1 MTRARKALPNALAAV
16 AIAALV
22 WSLFGGHVFLNYD
35 SFYALVWG
43 DDLASGR
50 LPQFQAPVAPTPHP
64 LAIAAGA
71 LVSPLGDRA
80 EDALLWLGLVAI
92 GALWVGIF
100 RLGQVLFATSVGV
113 LAALIVAT
121 RVPLLNFGVRGYV
134 DLPALA
140 LVVWAAVLE
149 ARRPRRGAIVLAL
162 LALAGLLRPEA
173 WLLSAAYWLW
183 LVPARRASE
192 LARLAVLGALAPLL
206 WLLTD
211 GLVTGDP
218 LWSFRGTRELGAELE
233 RPTGLASLPRVLP
246 FRLGEILR
254 LPELIASVVGFS
266 AGIWWLRART
276 LLPAALAAL
285 NGASYVAFALAGLP
299 LLGRYLFLAA
309 SMLAL
314 FAALATLGWR
324 ALEAD
329 HPARRRL
336 RAGGVVV
343 LAALVLFAP
352 TQVDRLEALR
362 RDIAARDR
370 IQADLLRL
378 VRAPAAAPALAAC
391 QPLYV
396 PNHRP
401 VPSLAYWTQRRPREV
416 ISAQLRAPGPD
427 GAFLAPASPEV
438 ARLSI
443 LDPRDPERL
452 DARVPAGYRPV
463 ARNRSWV
470 LYAGCT
476 AAT

>member
-1 MTRARKALPNALAAV
+1 MARARKALGDALAAV

-22 WSLFGGHVFLNYD
+22 WSLFGGHAFLNYD

-71 LVSPLGDRA
+71 LVSTLGDRA
-80 EDALLWLGLVAI
+80 EEALLWLGLLAI
-92 GALWVGIF
+92 GALCVGIF
-100 RLGQVLFATSVGV
+100 RLGQELFAASVGV
-113 LAALIVAT
+113 LAALIVVT

-134 DLPALA
+134 DLPAVA

-149 ARRPRRGAIVLAL
+149 ACRPRRGAAVLVL

-173 WLLSAAYWLW
+173 WLLSVAYWLW
-183 LVPARRASE
+183 LVPARKASE

-233 RPTGLASLPRVLP
+233 RPTGVASLPRVLP

-254 LPELIASVVGFS
+254 LPELIASVAGFC
-266 AGIWWLRART
+266 AGIWWLRARS
-276 LLPAALAAL
+276 LLPAALALL
-285 NGASYVAFALAGLP
+285 NGASFVAFALAGLP

-314 FAALATLGWR
+314 FAALAALGWR
-324 ALEAD
+324 ALEPD
-329 HPARRRL
+329 HPARRRW
-336 RAGGVVV
+336 RAGGLV
-343 LAALVLFAP
+343 ALTVFAVFAP
-352 TQVDRLEALR
+352 TQVGRLNALR
-362 RDIAARDR
+362 LDIAARDR
-370 IQADLLRL
+370 VQADLLEL
-378 VRAPAAAPALAAC
+378 VRSPAAAPVLAAC
-391 QPLYV
+391 RPLYV

-401 VPSLAYWTQRRPREV
+401 VPSLAYWTGRRPRDV
-416 ISAQLRAPGPD
+416 ISAELREPSAG
-427 GAFLAPASPEV
+427 GLYVAPASARV
-438 ARLSI
+438 AALSI
-443 LDPRDPERL
+443 LDPRDPRRL
-452 DARVPAGYRPV
+452 VARVPEGYRPV
-463 ARNRSWV
+463 TRNGSWV
-470 LYAGCT
+470 LHAGCR
-476 AAT
+476 